1 MLAQCV
7 LLVLA
12 ARACQARSASSA
24 AGGDVSPVT
33 ISTWFAP
40 AVQAAH
46 DVLSARLPAVEAVDA
61 GCTYCE
67 VHQCDTTVGYGHHP
81 DTAGR
86 VTLDAL
92 VMDGQTFNAGA
103 VGGLR
108 GVRGAFAA
116 ARAVLAHSAH
126 TLLVGSGAADFAAG
140 LLGQAA
146 AGTETPASDAEHAAW
161 LAAGCQPNYWG
172 PLWANANATNACVN
186 ASCVA
191 GACAPLPTPAPTPYP
206 PGAARAA
213 GAGRVRTYAQGGP
226 KPPSAAVSRTNHDT
240 IGMCALDVAGNI
252 VGGGSSNGAGN
263 KVSGRLGDVP
273 VIGAGVYADNE
284 VGCAGATGD
293 GDLTMRFLPA
303 YQAVEFMRGGMSPQ
317 DACEAA
323 VRRIMRVYNVSAHI
337 GLVCLNRAG
346 EIGAAAQAWT
356 FTYAWASAATGGK
369 AVSVEV
375 PPLPPLPPP
384 AQQGEE

>member
-1 MLAQCV
+1 MLRALCCCA
-7 LLVLA
+7 LA
-12 ARACQARSASSA
+12 AAASA
-24 AGGDVSPVT
+24 ALLLSPSGDVAPVVV
-33 ISTWFAP
+33 STWFAP
-40 AVQAAH
+40 AVQAAYG
-46 DVLSARLPAVEAVDA
+46 VLAARMPAIEAVDA

-67 VHQCDTTVGYGHHP
+67 VNQCDTTVGYGHHP
-81 DTAGR
+81 DSVGR

-92 VMDGQTFNAGA
+92 VMDGATFNAGA
-103 VGGLR
+103 VGDLR

-116 ARAVLAHSAH
+116 ARGVMAHSAH
-126 TLLVGSGAADFAAG
+126 TLLAGAGAADFAAG

-146 AGTETPASDAEHAAW
+146 EGTETAASDAEHAAW
-161 LAAGCQPNYWG
+161 LGAGCQPNYFG
-172 PLWANANATNACVN
+172 PLWANANASNACVN

-191 GACAPLPTPAPTPYP
+191 GGCAPVPTPAPTPYP
-206 PGAARAA
+206 AGAARAA
-213 GAGRVRTYAQGGP
+213 GAGRVRTFAQGGP

-303 YQAVEFMRGGMSPQ
+303 YQAVEFMRGGMTPQ
-317 DACEAA
+317 AACDAA
-323 VRRIMRVYNVSAHI
+323 VRRIMRVYNASAHI

-346 EIGAAAQAWT
+346 DIGASAQAWT
-356 FTYAWASAATGGK
+356 FTYAYANASTGGK
-369 AVSVEV
+369 AVTVAV

-384 AQQGEE
+384 AAEA